1 MNSLRGALL
10 GLAVGAA
17 LIGTSAGSASAK
29 PVDRELITGNQMAVA
44 ADPVQTLKNKATNRC
59 LDDSGKG
66 LRTLGCNGKITQ
78 KWQIHVWPGDQ
89 TRQLRSVGT
98 GECLDDSHLGLR
110 TISCWASSNPNS
122 KFQSWYKLTYSDG
135 TIRLQNQST
144 KRCLDDSGKGLRTLA
159 CYPNSSP
166 NRKFQSWS

>member
-1 MNSLRGALL
+1 MNTLRSAVL

-17 LIGTSAGSASAK
+17 LIGASAGSAAAK
-29 PVDRELITGNQMAVA
+29 PVDRELLTGNRMAVA

-59 LDDSGKG
+59 LDDSGNG

-78 KWQIHVWPGDQ
+78 KWQIHVWADT
-89 TRQLRSVGT
+89 TRQLRSIGT
-98 GECLDDSHLGLR
+98 GECLDDSSKGLR
-110 TISCWASSNPNS
+110 TISCWAGSNPNS

-135 TIRLQNQST
+135 TIRLQNQAT
-144 KRCLDDSGKGLRTLA
+144 KRCLDDSGKGLRTLG